1 MQPDCC
7 PAIVSMEEVEKG
19 YQISVSKRGRK
30 GQKVQYLL
38 SGLLKCQICGH
49 NFQMD
54 CEKRKSQQ
62 SFYPCGSRRR
72 GAKLCTNSRYL
83 NRDRL
88 ETLVLE
94 MVSEVVLEKGHLE
107 QYYQK

>member
-1 MQPDCC
+1 MVYGHKNKHQGYRPREEWIIQTDCF
-7 PAIVSMEEVEKG
+7 PAIITMEEAEKA

-38 SGLLKCQICGH
+38 SGLLKCQVCGN

-54 CEKRKSQQ
+54 FDKRNPKQ
-62 SFYPCGSRRR
+62 SFYRCGARRR

-83 NRDRL
+83 N
-88 ETLVLE
+88 
-94 MVSEVVLEKGHLE
+94 
-107 QYYQK
+107 